1 MQDVRAAKACRTFAE
16 TFHPECFNRTAG
28 ERGETAPPL
37 SRADNGSFR
46 ICSVDDSYRIYRDS
60 DKGSFEI
67 CMDQFLRRRRFKG
80 RKMVRTSFSDC
91 MEYPAA

>member
-1 MQDVRAAKACRTFAE
+1 MYGLPKPAVHLLKPSIR
-16 TFHPECFNRTAG
+16 NVSSRTAG
-28 ERGETAPPL
+28 KEGETAPPL

-67 CMDQFLRRRRFKG
+67 CMDQFFTEEK
-80 RKMVRTSFSDC
+80 V
-91 MEYPAA
+91 